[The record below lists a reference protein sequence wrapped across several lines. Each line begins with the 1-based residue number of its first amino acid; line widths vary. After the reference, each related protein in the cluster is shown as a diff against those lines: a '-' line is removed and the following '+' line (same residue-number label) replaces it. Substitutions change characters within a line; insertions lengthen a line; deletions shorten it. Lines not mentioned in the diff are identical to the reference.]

1 MKINYLILILVIII
15 MLSIIVLLI
24 LENMFLRQKTK
35 DNNLDQNVIAI
46 GNDETFLEKK
56 IINNSSNPN
65 YKIKVYYPYTSY
77 ESLNKI
83 IDEAIKKIIDE
94 FIATVLENK
103 TLQHQ
108 FYTLNINYDK
118 YQYKDYLSYVFY
130 ISVYTGGAHP
140 NNTILTIS
148 YAKNKDKIITIDDL
162 AKQYPALLNN
172 LSNESRSYFVKDQ
185 NFNDNDIKDM
195 LIDGTMPNQ
204 NNFKNFAFSEMG
216 LLIFFEQYQ
225 IAPYSYGEFEIVIP
239 YSKIF

>member
-1 MKINYLILILVIII
+1 

-24 LENMFLRQKTK
+24 LENMFLRQRTK
-35 DNNLDQNVIAI
+35 DNNLNQNVIAI

-108 FYTLNINYDK
+108 LYTLNINYDK

>member
-24 LENMFLRQKTK
+24 LENMFLRQRTK
-35 DNNLDQNVIAI
+35 DNNLNQNVIAI

-108 FYTLNINYDK
+108 LYTLNINYDK